1 MRSAEN
7 VARRRAQAERM
18 ESSMSALRGEQA
30 THHYGKT
37 LPLVVLDFQ
46 LLRACFRDR
55 VELRAAVVLGYAF
68 FRLDPAAVLEAH
80 ERDVDRALVQNDLI
94 AADLLDTAGDAV
106 SVERAHGEQRAEDH
120 EVQCALEDLEF
131 VGRHTPVLWDVHR
144 SVWPFM
150 WYVNRRRPCPG
161 GGSPFVARPGREG
174 GKAVCSSLSYE
185 HGHPVVRRAP
195 LWDLWCCVTLAYASS
210 EGEARRDGSAAAFGS
225 LLH

>member
-18 ESSMSALRGEQA
+18 ESNMSALRGEQA

-46 LLRACFRDR
+46 LLRACFRDG
-55 VELRAAVVLGYAF
+55 VELRAAVVLGQAL
-68 FRLDPAAVLEAH
+68 FRLDPAAVLEAY
-80 ERDVDRALVQNDLI
+80 ERDVNRALVQNDRV
-94 AADLLDTAGDAV
+94 AADLLDAPRDAV

-161 GGSPFVARPGREG
+161 GAAHHSLRGLAARVAKQFARHCPTSTDIR
-174 GKAVCSSLSYE
+174 S
-185 HGHPVVRRAP
+185 
-195 LWDLWCCVTLAYASS
+195 CVERHCGIYGVAS
-210 EGEARRDGSAAAFGS
+210 R
-225 LLH
+225 